1 MILSDCDIVD
11 AMNYGELDIA
21 PFRLGQLQAAS
32 YDITLGPDFLIPSA
46 TGAIYG
52 EQLTTHKHTID
63 SERGYILD
71 PGQFLL
77 GETAERVRLG
87 LGIGAQVMGRS
98 SWGRRGLSIHI
109 TAGWVD
115 PGWNGILTLELHNC
129 GPAPILLMPGV
140 AIGQLVFMACL
151 NDTTRPYRGKYAG
164 AEGVEASKLVVVS
177 KPEQTKGEWPIAY

>member
-11 AMNYGELDIA
+11 AMNHGELDIA
-21 PFRLGQLQAAS
+21 PFRSEQLQAAS

-52 EQLTTHKHTID
+52 EQLTTRKHTID
-63 SERGYILD
+63 ASLGYILD

-77 GETAERVRLG
+77 GETVERVRLG
-87 LGIGAQVMGRS
+87 FGIGAQVMGRS
-98 SWGRRGLSIHI
+98 SWSRRGRAITI

-129 GPAPILLMPGV
+129 GPAPILLVPGV

-151 NDTTRPYRGKYAG
+151 NDTTRPYRGRYAG
-164 AEGVEASKLVVVS
+164 AGGVEASKLVVVGDKEQVAGE
-177 KPEQTKGEWPIAY
+177 KPAAY

>member
-11 AMNYGELDIA
+11 AMNHGELDIA
-21 PFRLGQLQAAS
+21 PFRSEQLQAAS
-32 YDITLGPDFLIPSA
+32 YDITLGPDLLIPTA
-46 TGAIYG
+46 TGVIYG
-52 EQLTTHKHTID
+52 EQLATRSHAID
-63 SERGYILD
+63 PVCGYVMD

-77 GETAERVRLG
+77 AETVERVRLG

-115 PGWNGILTLELHNC
+115 PGWNGRLTLELHNC

-151 NDTTRPYRGKYAG
+151 NYTTRPYKGRYSG
-164 AEGVEASKLVVVS
+164 AKGVEASKLVVVGDKEQVDGE
-177 KPEQTKGEWPIAY
+177 KPAAY